1 METDANASGIQTW
14 LFGSVR
20 VTNDHKPNTPFSD
33 FLQPCGVAP
42 YAAKLGIGSVD
53 TKSGH
58 SFTEQYD
65 PGLIPN
71 AGSFTTRGLLLLK
84 HASKDLR

>member
-1 METDANASGIQTW
+1 MVVWFCERHS
-14 LFGSVR
+14 
-20 VTNDHKPNTPFSD
+20 DHKPNTPFSD
-33 FLQPCGVAP
+33 VSRPHGVAP
-42 YAAKLGIGSVD
+42 HARTEGIGSVD
-53 TKSGH
+53 TKIGH

-71 AGSFTTRGLLLLK
+71 AGSFTTRGLLLVK

>member
-1 METDANASGIQTW
+1 MVVWFCERRS
-14 LFGSVR
+14 
-20 VTNDHKPNTPFSD
+20 DHKPNTPFSD
-33 FLQPCGVAP
+33 FLQPYGVAP